1 MTDTD
6 ILKKYED
13 IEIGTDKQRD
23 ILRKR
28 KRETETKTEICEHK
42 STYREKDK
50 VTTASHFCVCL
61 QMRNHKLEWTDFYTN
76 NLLIDLAISKKICS
90 LKIKGTVLR
99 T

>member
-28 KRETETKTEICEHK
+28 KRETETKTEVCEYK

-50 VTTASHFCVCL
+50 VTFAFVY
-61 QMRNHKLEWTDFYTN
+61 K
-76 NLLIDLAISKKICS
+76 
-90 LKIKGTVLR
+90 
-99 T
+99 

>member
-23 ILRKR
+23 ILRKQ
-28 KRETETKTEICEHK
+28 KRETETKTEVCEYK

-50 VTTASHFCVCL
+50 VTFAFVY
-61 QMRNHKLEWTDFYTN
+61 K
-76 NLLIDLAISKKICS
+76 
-90 LKIKGTVLR
+90 
-99 T
+99 